1 MANYQENNKKFWDEH
16 FSKVSLD
23 YPNEEVIRFLARCKK
38 LYTNGG
44 RVFDDFRT
52 QRDSLYLKQK
62 NKNPD
67 GFTVDSEDSS
77 IVGNYINILP
87 IKELKKCF

>member
-1 MANYQENNKKFWDEH
+1 M
-16 FSKVSLD
+16 
-23 YPNEEVIRFLARCKK
+23 
-38 LYTNGG
+38 GG

-67 GFTVDSEDSS
+67 GFIVDSEDSS